1 MSNPWREWPPVT
13 RSNRP
18 TFGNE
23 MRSIVFR
30 VFRINHVD
38 YAKAIVAKRFARML
52 VCPMVSDLI
61 ENDDT
66 QPQT

>member
-1 MSNPWREWPPVT
+1 M
-13 RSNRP
+13 
-18 TFGNE
+18 
-23 MRSIVFR
+23 
-30 VFRINHVD
+30 D